1 MPAIDF
7 PNSPTN
13 GQEFTSGGR
22 TWIWNGSVWNAKE
35 TTITITDLPAIQE
48 NYILTLMSAI

>member
-22 TWIWNGSVWNAKE
+22 TWIWNGTVWSAKE
-35 TTITITDLPAIQE
+35 TTVTITDLPAIQE
-48 NYILTLMSAI
+48 NYVLTLMSAI

>member
-35 TTITITDLPAIQE
+35 TTAINLSSIQD

>member
-7 PNSPTN
+7 PNSPTT

-22 TWIWNGSVWNAKE
+22 TWIWDGTVWNAKE
-35 TTITITDLPAIQE
+35 TSAIELPDVQA
-48 NYILTLMSAI
+48 NYVLTLMSAI